1 MMDLRSR
8 IANLRK
14 ESNVREADGRSRYG
28 RELQAGSGGG
38 KTQPGSGRDRPDEDD
53 GAGESSS
60 GALGKDPGEAVER
73 DLCSGAGQA
82 GRDTQGERRNQDI
95 GNPDG
100 TGPVHPAATAAGNDA
115 DLGADVQRAQ
125 LRIPARAQRT
135 ESHAGRAAERRRG
148 EDMGGG
154 HRYHEVLGS
163 CSILPSG
170 Y

>member
-82 GRDTQGERRNQDI
+82 GRDTPAERRNH
-95 GNPDG
+95 GNWNSHGDFIMHRP
-100 TGPVHPAATAAGNDA
+100 PVAVGMS
-115 DLGADVQRAQ
+115 
-125 LRIPARAQRT
+125 T
-135 ESHAGRAAERRRG
+135 ESR
-148 EDMGGG
+148 M
-154 HRYHEVLGS
+154 S
-163 CSILPSG
+163 
-170 Y
+170 